1 MRFHRLAA
9 PLVVVTLVLSGAV
22 GLAAAHETETV
33 NGYEMT
39 FGGSDEPVIT
49 GERMWLQVGIVDAE
63 TDAPA
68 EGQAESI
75 SIAVQ
80 RPFGNDTHELD
91 VSEVHGSPGVYQ
103 GAVVFTEPGT
113 YTVYINGTVNGTSI
127 DTTFS
132 KQVHDASELEYPARE
147 QTSASGGGIGGPM
160 EYGLG
165 VVTAFVAV
173 AIGFVAG
180 RRR

>member
-1 MRFHRLAA
+1 MRFPQLAVL
-9 PLVVVTLVLSGAV
+9 LVVALMLTGAV

-39 FGGSDEPVIT
+39 FGGSDEPVVT
-49 GERMWLQVGIVDAE
+49 GERMWLQVELLDAE
-63 TDAPA
+63 TEAPV
-68 EGQAESI
+68 EGQADSI
-75 SIAVQ
+75 TMAVQ
-80 RPFGNDTHELD
+80 RPFGNDTFELD

-127 DTTFS
+127 DTTFE
-132 KQVHDASELEYPARE
+132 KQVHDASQLEYPERE
-147 QTSASGGGIGGPM
+147 DSSASSGGLGGPM
-160 EYGLG
+160 DYGLG

>member
-1 MRFHRLAA
+1 MRFHRLAV
-9 PLVVVTLVLSGAV
+9 PLVVVLLLTGAV

-49 GERMWLQVGIVDAE
+49 GERMWLQVELVDAE
-63 TDAPA
+63 TGAPV

-80 RPFGNDTHELD
+80 APFGNDTHELD

-127 DTTFS
+127 DTSFS
-132 KQVHDASELEYPARE
+132 KQVHDASDLEYPASG
-147 QTSASGGGIGGPM
+147 QQSARGGLPM
-160 EYGLG
+160 QYGLG